1 MGLFGK
7 NQKKGGAKK
16 NVSEPKKI
24 QKLPELPDLPDF
36 EEGAPR
42 SSFEESKDEKQL
54 SQLPRFPTNSLG
66 EKFSQDTI
74 KEAITG
80 EKEGEAFGADEF
92 GLEKEQMM
100 LQPLEKLG
108 PRATEPIP
116 PTFREAARTV
126 KAREPI
132 FIRID
137 KFEESLNSFEK
148 AKQQVSEIE
157 KMLRDVKK
165 IKEEEE
171 RELSA
176 WEKEIQTTKHEIER
190 IDQDIFSKVE

>member
-7 NQKKGGAKK
+7 NQKKGEAKK
-16 NVSEPKKI
+16 KGPEPKKI

-36 EEGAPR
+36 EE
-42 SSFEESKDEKQL
+42 SKDERQL
-54 SQLPRFPTNSLG
+54 SQLPRFPNDSLG

-74 KEAITG
+74 KEAVTG
-80 EKEGEAFGADEF
+80 EKEGSEGDFEADEF
-92 GLEKEQMM
+92 VPERKEEQMM
-100 LQPLEKLG
+100 PQSLSEQEF
-108 PRATEPIP
+108 RSVP

-137 KFEESLNSFEK
+137 KFEDSLNSFEK
-148 AKQQVSEIE
+148 AKQQISEIE

-176 WEKEIQTTKHEIER
+176 WEKEIQLTKQEIER